1 MEGVRVDEASANSN
15 NHARR
20 FAPGKRKVKNMKSLF
35 TSLQP
40 TFSSWRMKLASLAL
54 CGTAAW
60 FCLAAASRPYSEHGD
75 GGRQAPPI
83 GDKLPGAWSV
93 EVTTVLQGTWSS
105 LMTFTSDG
113 TMLADEP
120 PGPGETTGHGN
131 WVPQGRN
138 AARFTFRTFIAVE
151 LAPGVVTSD
160 LKVVGELEYDSASD
174 AWTGPFKIQIFD
186 PAGNPVFE
194 DTGTFKGTRIP
205 VEHLH

>member
-1 MEGVRVDEASANSN
+1 MEGVRMDAASGDSKQEARHSMP
-15 NHARR
+15 R
-20 FAPGKRKVKNMKSLF
+20 KRKVKNMKSLF

-40 TFSSWRMKLASLAL
+40 TFSSWRMKLASLVL

-60 FCLAAASRPYSEHGD
+60 FCLAAASGPHSERGD
-75 GGRQAPPI
+75 GGRHAPLI
-83 GDKLPGAWSV
+83 GQKLPGAWSV
-93 EVTTVLQGTWSS
+93 EVTTGSQGTWSS

-138 AARFTFRTFIAVE
+138 GARFTFRAFLAVE

-160 LKVVGELEYDSASD
+160 LKVVGEPEYDSASD
-174 AWTGPFKIQIFD
+174 TWTGPFKIQIFD
-186 PAGNPVFE
+186 PEGNPVFE